1 MKRVLIVC
9 DLFPPA
15 FGPRMGY
22 LCKYLKPL
30 GWEPVVVTE
39 QVPSGGFEMLSHTC
53 KVYAVDCYPAKRAWL
68 RKWKWIAVQLISLF
82 FDYKGW
88 KLKRVARRVMG
99 RERIYCPSDSGN
111 PAAQTTACV
120 DFPEAEFTRAECCLA
135 GSGGGHDRFALAC
148 RYFKPI

>member
-39 QVPSGGFEMLSHTC
+39 RVPSGGFEMLSHTLQGAEDG
-53 KVYAVDCYPAKRAWL
+53 VS
-68 RKWKWIAVQLISLF
+68 SL
-82 FDYKGW
+82 
-88 KLKRVARRVMG
+88 
-99 RERIYCPSDSGN
+99 
-111 PAAQTTACV
+111 
-120 DFPEAEFTRAECCLA
+120 
-135 GSGGGHDRFALAC
+135 
-148 RYFKPI
+148 